1 MASTLVL
8 AAPVRNP
15 AHSAAEPGLL
25 ITHDRL
31 AYYGDFG
38 RPSRRCLGCWAF
50 YLSMDVPFT
59 LHEDGREA
67 RSARF
72 ALVPPWTPHRV
83 LPGGTDL
90 AVLLVEPESVDGTAL
105 QAMLMATPARRQRTA
120 AALAEGFSNTRSA
133 EADIDIQ
140 FFGSAL
146 PQRRLDPR
154 IRRVVDLIVS
164 PETAQLSA
172 EQCAARVFLSPS
184 RFMHLFTEQT
194 DTTFRR
200 FRAWKRAR
208 RFLSLMAGNP
218 RLVDVALDAGYA
230 DSTHLSRS
238 VRNCYGY
245 TPSTLCAFT
254 RGLTVF
260 AQS

>member
-1 MASTLVL
+1 MASTLVS
-8 AAPVRNP
+8 AAPVRHP
-15 AHSAAEPGLL
+15 AHSAGEPGLL
-25 ITHDRL
+25 ITQDRL

-50 YLSMDVPFT
+50 YLSMDAPFT
-59 LHEDGREA
+59 LHEDGQQT

-72 ALVPPWTPHRV
+72 ALVPPWTTHRV

-90 AVLLVEPESVDGTAL
+90 AVLLVEPESVDGTAM
-105 QAMLMATPARRQRTA
+105 QAALIATPAHRLQTA
-120 AALAEGFSNTRSA
+120 IAIAEGFSKPRSA
-133 EADIDIQ
+133 EADIDLQ
-140 FFGSAL
+140 FFGAAL
-146 PQRRLDPR
+146 PERQLDHR
-154 IRRVVDLIVS
+154 IRRVVDLIVD
-164 PETAQLSA
+164 PATARLSA
-172 EQCAARVFLSPS
+172 EQYAARVFLSPS

-230 DSTHLSRS
+230 DSPHLSRS
-238 VRNCYGY
+238 VRSCYGY

-260 AQS
+260 ARG